1 MPAQWPTYFMWELS
15 KNKKTA
21 EQSGSFLTHIWGASK
36 WNVVF
41 SLWEHLCR
49 KKTCFH
55 YERSIFVERTLGFEA
70 ELCLFFHTVSQ
81 SSFIIFV
88 QLLHFFCSKKHT
100 HLFSAFIFFAANHQS
115 VSAFFCEPTCV
126 CRAIFHK
133 IALSFLSC
141 SPENRLPVKWT
152 HVFQQR
158 ITWLQLSIV
167 ALSLPE
173 VLLAAVRRE
182 DVMETDAQLET
193 KAEERPRTENLRKR
207 LEKRQKWNKRKA

>member
-158 ITWLQLSIV
+158 IDNV
-167 ALSLPE
+167 APALHCGSVSAWSAARRSQERRRDGDRCTVGDESRRTPE
-173 VLLAAVRRE
+173 DRKLKEKAWK
-182 DVMETDAQLET
+182 ET
-193 KAEERPRTENLRKR
+193 KME
-207 LEKRQKWNKRKA
+207 